1 MELLKEMS
9 KAVSRES
16 VKKFSYNLQTELQE
30 EIKKKRQEELPKA
43 EMKEFANNLPN
54 ETTKQLLDKF
64 LKKTQ
69 KFLK

>member
-64 LKKTQ
+64 LKKRRN
-69 KFLK
+69 F